1 MGLTFPRV
9 TGGWR
14 SDAIVRRG
22 ILASGRPKSWETHM
36 KLPPDQLERLALH
49 SAFGLHLVVKW
60 MATRSDVDPQI
71 RDRLS
76 AHLAALDGVLSTNG
90 HDWIREEMEK
100 TEAELHSPAG

>member
-1 MGLTFPRV
+1 MAPTFPWV
-9 TGGWR
+9 TG
-14 SDAIVRRG
+14 VRRSYAILRRG
-22 ILASGRPKSWETHM
+22 ALASGPLEPWETHM